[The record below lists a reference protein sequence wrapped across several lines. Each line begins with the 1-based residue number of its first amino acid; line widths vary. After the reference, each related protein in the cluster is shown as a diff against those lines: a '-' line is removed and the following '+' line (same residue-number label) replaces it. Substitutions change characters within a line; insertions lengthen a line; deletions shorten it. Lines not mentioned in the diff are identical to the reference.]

1 MSDKSEGPDRW
12 TASGGKWCPPE
23 LRPSFTDE
31 SPVQAP
37 ARYGSGQDSPA
48 QGTEGGPAHRRH
60 GTGQGSG
67 PGENAV
73 PNRRQFPDLF
83 QKALQGSHLADNV
96 TVKYDGDD
104 ERNEPRVSSRSS
116 DRAPSGSLQTV
127 ATGGRTPVAAGT
139 AGTTFAAPAKRKW
152 RKGR

>member
-1 MSDKSEGPDRW
+1 VSDKSEGPDRW
-12 TASGGKWCPPE
+12 TANGGKWCPPE

-31 SPVQAP
+31 SAVQAP
-37 ARYGSGQDSPA
+37 ARYGTAQDSSA
-48 QGTEGGPAHRRH
+48 QSTEDGPDRRRY

-73 PNRRQFPDLF
+73 PNGRQFPDLF

-104 ERNEPRVSSRSS
+104 ERNEPRPSNPPPDRSNG
-116 DRAPSGSLQTV
+116 RSLQAV

-139 AGTTFAAPAKRKW
+139 SGTTFAAPAKRKW
-152 RKGR
+152 RKSR

>member
-1 MSDKSEGPDRW
+1 MSDKSEGPERG

-31 SPVQAP
+31 SPVRAP
-37 ARYGSGQDSPA
+37 ARYGSGQGSPA
-48 QGTEGGPAHRRH
+48 QGTEDVPAHRQG

-104 ERNEPRVSSRSS
+104 ERNEPRASSQSS
-116 DRAPSGSLQTV
+116 DRSHSRSLQTV